1 MIFSNIHPRPQ
12 IEGDPKCESDYE
24 FIIFGGDRYENTI
37 SYEIRNQMPLD
48 LLPALRD
55 VESDLTNWRRS
66 LLRPL
71 LDECSSRIAISDLD
85 SITTQIS
92 TATRALSGNPEI
104 QSLASQ
110 ITAKLQS
117 IVGSYQVVEMALGF
131 TPTNPDHLLHALR
144 LFIDGGRRGIGDAS
158 LGSANLI
165 YISLKLLELDQ
176 LARQN
181 SRNHTFLAIEE
192 PEAHLH
198 PHLQRLIYRELLHP
212 RTHQPQPEQ
221 SSGTESSSK
230 TILLTT
236 HSPHIVSVSPIKSL
250 IILKK
255 AADSDSTEGISTQ
268 NLDIS
273 EEDIGSVP
281 ELL

>member
-1 MIFSNIHPRPQ
+1 
-12 IEGDPKCESDYE
+12 
-24 FIIFGGDRYENTI
+24 
-37 SYEIRNQMPLD
+37 
-48 LLPALRD
+48 
-55 VESDLTNWRRS
+55 
-66 LLRPL
+66 
-71 LDECSSRIAISDLD
+71 
-85 SITTQIS
+85 
-92 TATRALSGNPEI
+92 
-104 QSLASQ
+104 
-110 ITAKLQS
+110 
-117 IVGSYQVVEMALGF
+117 MALGF

-273 EEDIGSVP
+273 EEDIADLERYIDVTRGEIVFARGV
-281 ELL
+281 LLVEGDAERFLIPILSNLVIWI